1 MPSMKVSQIVKA
13 GNDGFHL
20 EYAERPIPVPGDGE
34 VLIRI
39 HAAGVN
45 GHDVHQVHRGHH
57 PIAPGETDLP
67 GLEVSGTIVAAAGDV
82 GRWKVGDRVCALLRG
97 GGYAEYCV
105 AAAAL
110 CLPIPDGVTLAEAA
124 SLPETFF
131 TVWSNVIVDA
141 GLTEGECFLM
151 NGGTSGIG
159 VTAIQLLSALGH
171 VVYATA
177 RGPDKAAL
185 CHKLGAARAIDYE
198 REDYVETLL
207 AETDGKGVDVILDIV
222 GGDYLD
228 RDLAVV
234 AQGGRIIFIGAARGF
249 ETTID
254 IRKLMYR
261 RARVGGSLLRPRP
274 LAFKRGVA
282 QALEARVWPLISS
295 GRIQPVVD
303 RSFELVQANDAIA
316 FLEERRQVGKVILQ
330 IEAG

>member
-1 MPSMKVSQIVKA
+1 MPTMKVSQIVKA
-13 GNDGFHL
+13 GDGSFHL
-20 EYAERPIPVPGDGE
+20 EYAERPVTVPGDGE
-34 VLIRI
+34 VLICV

-67 GLEVSGTIVAAAGDV
+67 GLEVSGTIVETGGDV
-82 GRWKVGDRVCALLRG
+82 GRWKVGDQVCALLRG

-105 AAAAL
+105 AAAGL

-131 TVWSNVIVDA
+131 TVWSNVMIDA
-141 GLTEGECFLM
+141 GLAAGECFLM

-159 VTAIQLLSALGH
+159 VTAIQMLSALGH

-185 CHKLGAARAIDYE
+185 CCKLGASRAIDYE
-198 REDYVETLL
+198 REDFVEALM
-207 AETDGKGVDVILDIV
+207 AETEGKGVDVILDIV

-228 RDLAVV
+228 RDLALV
-234 AQGGRIIFIGAARGF
+234 AQGGRVIFIGVARGS

-254 IRKLMYR
+254 IRKLMNR

-274 LAFKRGVA
+274 LSFKREVA
-282 QALEARVWPLISS
+282 EALEARVWPLISA
-295 GRIQPVVD
+295 GQIRPVVH
-303 RSFELVQANDAIA
+303 RSFELDQANDAIA
-316 FLEERRQVGKVILQ
+316 FLEERRQIGKVILQ
-330 IEAG
+330 VES